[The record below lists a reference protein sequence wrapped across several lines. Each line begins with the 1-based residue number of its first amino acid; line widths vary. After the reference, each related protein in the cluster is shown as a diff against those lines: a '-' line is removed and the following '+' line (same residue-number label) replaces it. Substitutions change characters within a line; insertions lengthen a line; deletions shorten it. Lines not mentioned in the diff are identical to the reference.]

1 MKLKHV
7 ALGAAAVAM
16 TASAAFAA
24 GHKTRGSDGHVNI
37 IYWQAASILNP
48 FLSGSTKD
56 VESAS
61 MVIEPL
67 ARYDENANMVPWL
80 VEEIPTVENGGVSED
95 LTQITWKIAPG
106 LKWSDGSAFTSAD
119 VKFTYEY
126 CTHPEGGCA
135 TSALYLV
142 GAGVVPE
149 ERTKILSTGGMITA
163 ARETQAA
170 TVLVATETGMLH
182 QLEKAAPQVNFEPVN
197 RAAVCKYMKMITPA
211 KLLRS
216 LQTGTDEVT
225 LDRDIADRARRSLEQ
240 MPTAN

>member
-24 GHKTRGSDGHVNI
+24 SHKTRGSDGHVNI

-48 FLSGSTKD
+48 FLSGGTKD

-95 LTQITWKIAPG
+95 LTSITWKIKSG
-106 LKWSDGSAFTSAD
+106 ILWSDGTPFTANDVVFTAD
-119 VKFTYEY
+119 Y
-126 CTHPEGGCA
+126 CMDPTGGCQQ
-135 TSALYLV
+135 
-142 GAGVVPE
+142 
-149 ERTKILSTGGMITA
+149 LS
-163 ARETQAA
+163 
-170 TVLVATETGMLH
+170 
-182 QLEKAAPQVNFEPVN
+182 KF
-197 RAAVCKYMKMITPA
+197 
-211 KLLRS
+211 
-216 LQTGTDEVT
+216 DDVT
-225 LDRDIADRARRSLEQ
+225 
-240 MPTAN
+240 NV